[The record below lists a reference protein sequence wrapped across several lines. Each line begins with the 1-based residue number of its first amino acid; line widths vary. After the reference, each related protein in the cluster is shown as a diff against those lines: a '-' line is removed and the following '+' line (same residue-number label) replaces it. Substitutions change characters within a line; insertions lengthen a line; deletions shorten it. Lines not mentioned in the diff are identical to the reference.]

1 MHVDHAVQLL
11 CWQSSEHPT
20 ALQVRNLVGVRVLDL
35 AKLKAEAPAETSLR
49 SISNKVGGA
58 PTQYE

>member
-11 CWQSSEHPT
+11 CWQSSGHPT

-35 AKLKAEAPAETSLR
+35 AKLKAEAASRDIASFDL
-49 SISNKVGGA
+49 
-58 PTQYE
+58 